1 VTRIL
6 AALAVSAV
14 VATSAWAQR
23 PTVSPGL
30 DRLAARDSLVTVW
43 FFGDRTHPLDDVVAV
58 VVELGG
64 QVRHRSRWLHAVSA
78 TVPSAAIAGARGQSV
93 FRHLQPVARVR
104 GRPEPELPTGPMF
117 APPMGANQEDSLW
130 GPSAMPFRQLN
141 LFPLATRGVRGS
153 GVTIAIL
160 DTGFET
166 EMAEFDSVSVIAQWD
181 FVSGDSIVRNEP
193 GDAPTQSRHG
203 TNVWSLL
210 AVTVSGQLIG
220 VAPEADYIL
229 AKTEDVPTETRI
241 EEDNWV
247 AAIEWADSIGVD
259 VVSSS
264 VGYTTFDDGFG
275 YAPGDYNGDVAVTT
289 VAADSAAARGILVV
303 TAAGNEG
310 PGFRTLIT
318 PSDGDSVLAAGA
330 EDSLGMLTSFSSRG
344 PTADG
349 RLKPDLTAPGSGVFL
364 LSPTGFVRGS
374 GTSFATPLLAGTAAL
389 VRQLHPSL
397 SPVEVL
403 DALRR
408 VATRAL
414 RPDSLRGWGRPNGAA
429 AAFFPLGIHVTS
441 PIEAQLTS
449 VTPTFDWTVPLK
461 PALADPVEFRLVVA
475 RDSLL
480 TNVVLDT
487 LTNGSTVVL
496 PVPQP
501 SQTRLWYAITATA
514 VDSVTFRKVP
524 VTEFLVPDWVTVVA
538 PDGAGGIT
546 VRDLRPTFEWQSP
559 DAAIPPGPFTYDL
572 EIIRADDGVVE
583 LIARDLTAIE
593 YTPSRDLERN
603 TPYRWRVTARLGDE
617 SFASVSQGTF
627 LIIDDSAP
635 PATLLFQ
642 NFPNPFPNGASG
654 TSATC
659 IWFDLAERA
668 AVRLDILDFRG
679 HIVRNI
685 VPGTE
690 FDDELDPGR
699 YGRPD
704 VGAPGT
710 CDARFAWDGRA
721 SDGSLVPRGVYLIRL
736 QTPTETFFRRA
747 VFMGGGS

>member
-1 VTRIL
+1 MTRVL
-6 AALAVSAV
+6 VALAVCAALA
-14 VATSAWAQR
+14 TSTRAQR

-30 DRLAARDSLVTVW
+30 DRLAARDSVVTAW
-43 FFGDRTHPLDDVVAV
+43 FFGDRSRPLDDIVTAV
-58 VVELGG
+58 VDLGG

-78 TVPSAAIAGARGQSV
+78 TVPSSAIADARGRSV
-93 FRHLQPVARVR
+93 FRHLQPVTRVR
-104 GRPEPELPTGPMF
+104 GTPEPEVPSGPWL
-117 APPMGANQEDSLW
+117 APPLGATQEDSLY

-166 EMAEFDSVSVIAQWD
+166 ELAEFDSVSVLAQWD

-210 AVTVSGQLIG
+210 ALTLSGQLIG

-264 VGYTTFDDGFG
+264 VGYTDFDDGFA
-275 YAPGDYNGDVAVTT
+275 YAPGDYNGDIAVTT

-303 TAAGNEG
+303 TAAGNNG

-330 EDSLGMLTSFSSRG
+330 EDSLGVLTSFSSRG

-349 RLKPDLTAPGSGVFL
+349 RLKPDLTAPGSGIFVFT
-364 LSPTGFVRGS
+364 PTGFARGS
-374 GTSFATPLLAGTAAL
+374 GTSFSTPLLAGTAAL

-397 SPVEVL
+397 SPMEVL

-408 VATRAL
+408 VATQAH
-414 RPDSLRGWGRPNGAA
+414 RPDSLSGWGRPDGAA
-429 AAFFPLGIHVTS
+429 AAFFPLGIQVTS
-441 PIEAQLTS
+441 PVEQQLTS
-449 VTPTFDWTVPLK
+449 VTPAFDWTVPLL
-461 PALADPVEFRLVVA
+461 PAIADPVEFRLVVA

-480 TNVVLDT
+480 TNVVIDT
-487 LTNGSTVVL
+487 LTGGSSVVL
-496 PVPQP
+496 PIPQP

-514 VDSVTFRKVP
+514 VDSVTFRKLP
-524 VTEFLVPDWVTVVA
+524 ATEFLVPDWVTLVA
-538 PDGAGGIT
+538 PDGTGGIT

-559 DAAIPPGPFTYDL
+559 DVAIPPGPFTYDL

-583 LIARDLTAIE
+583 LIARDLTAVE

-617 SFASVSQGTF
+617 SFVSLSQGTF
-627 LIIDDSAP
+627 VIIDDSAP

-642 NFPNPFPNGASG
+642 NFPNPFSNGANG
-654 TSATC
+654 MSATC

-679 HIVRNI
+679 HIVRNL

-690 FDDELDPGR
+690 FDDELEPGR

-736 QTPTETFFRRA
+736 RTPTETFFRRA